1 MERRTDKIG
10 LHCAAMM
17 PTTTVTPRHGAGARD
32 TDRPPRALG
41 RRSLP
46 SAAARKNM
54 RQLIQ
59 LRWIAVLGQA
69 ATIAA
74 AHVWFDIPL
83 PLDVMLALV
92 LVLAAFNAASV
103 LRLHIHSRVTHAEVL
118 IALLVDIAILTA
130 QLYCSGGI
138 TNPFVFLYLLQVTLA
153 AVLLAPR
160 ATWIVA
166 AVTLLCFAGLALIGQ
181 PLDLPLDHD
190 LGLAS
195 PYVQAML
202 LCFALN
208 AALLVFFLHRIQH
221 NLRVRDARLAA
232 IRQRAVEEEH
242 IVRMGLLASGA
253 AHELGTPLSTLD
265 VILGDWRHM
274 PEFTRDPERLQD
286 IREMQAQVRRCKA
299 IVTDIL
305 LSAGE
310 ARGESPSETTVHQ
323 FLDQLLAAWRS
334 SRAPAQ
340 LVFENHFAPDVR
352 FVADSV
358 LTQMVCNVLDNA
370 LQASPQW
377 VGLTATREN
386 QHLVLT
392 IRDAGPGFAPNMLAQ
407 LGTPYQSSKGRPGG
421 GLGLFLSMNVARTL
435 GGSLTAANLPEGGA
449 QVTLRVPLA
458 PLALEEEEP

>member
-1 MERRTDKIG
+1 
-10 LHCAAMM
+10 
-17 PTTTVTPRHGAGARD
+17 
-32 TDRPPRALG
+32 
-41 RRSLP
+41 
-46 SAAARKNM
+46 
-54 RQLIQ
+54 
-59 LRWIAVLGQA
+59 VLGQA

-74 AHVWFDIPL
+74 AVFWFDIPL

-103 LRLHIHSRVTHAEVL
+103 LRLRIHSRVTHTEVL
-118 IALLVDIAILTA
+118 IALLVDVAVLTA
-130 QLYCSGGI
+130 QLYCSGGL

-153 AVLLAPR
+153 AVLLTPR
-160 ATWIVA
+160 ATWWVV
-166 AVTLLCFAGLALIGQ
+166 AVTMLCFSGLAWIGQ

-208 AALLVFFLHRIQH
+208 AALLVFFMHRIQH
-221 NLRVRDARLAA
+221 NLRVRDQRLAA
-232 IRQRAVEEEH
+232 VRARAVEEDH

-253 AHELGTPLSTLD
+253 AHELGTPLSTMD
-265 VILGDWRHM
+265 VILGDWQHM
-274 PEFTRDPERLQD
+274 PEFTRDPERQQD

-299 IVTDIL
+299 IVTGIL

-334 SRAPAQ
+334 ARAPAR
-340 LVFENHFAPDVR
+340 LVVENHFFPDVR
-352 FVADSV
+352 FVADTV

-370 LQASPQW
+370 LEASPHW
-377 VGLTATREN
+377 VCLTAARAD
-386 QHLVLT
+386 QDLVLT
-392 IRDAGPGFAPNMLAQ
+392 IRDAGPGFAPEILAQ
-407 LGTPYQSSKGRPGG
+407 LGKPYQSSKGRPGG

-435 GGSLTAANLPEGGA
+435 GGSLVAANLPEGGA
-449 QVTLRVPLA
+449 AVTLRLPLA
-458 PLALEEEEP
+458 PLALDQEDVS